1 MVAESAPALV
11 VVGES
16 DGGGLALLS
25 TLVLGPR
32 GGSEAAN
39 GASPIEGPGPHAL
52 RLDTKYYTVDVAATV
67 HTLPDDD
74 ATGDEAFGERPEA
87 VVAVFDPTRDGSFA
101 KVTGWCEAREYSWSP
116 EIRLLVCRYPTKGA
130 MDAESASSADA
141 ADDWAVENGYEAV
154 AVIASGGDD
163 DEALEL
169 RGDEQGM
176 RRVRAAIEAH
186 AWPGLAMKWGGDP
199 TATSIGKDEAAEEHE
214 TVDERE
220 TAEELDGSPEAE
232 PGASGDDLE
241 RMLREM
247 ARVRAMGATAS
258 DSERRAM
265 AADAAMRMMSMFGID
280 SDDDGE
286 DDEATAGAA

>member
-67 HTLPDDD
+67 HTLPDED
-74 ATGDEAFGERPEA
+74 AAGDEAFGERPEA

-101 KVTGWCEAREYSWSP
+101 KVTGWCQARDDSWSP

-186 AWPGLAMKWGGDP
+186 AWPGLAMKRGGDP

-214 TVDERE
+214 TADERE
-220 TAEELDGSPEAE
+220 TAEELDGSPEDE

-265 AADAAMRMMSMFGID
+265 AADAAMRMMSMFGVD